1 MNSLFVR
8 RASAGDLDRIM
19 DIYRSAQEFMI
30 SSGNPT
36 QWGHFYPEEDLIME
50 DIEKGISFVICD
62 DDENICGILGIHGV
76 AALCEGDEPSYQY
89 IEDGDWLNDE
99 SYVPVDF
106 LV

>member
-1 MNSLFVR
+1 MRV
-8 RASAGDLDRIM
+8 
-19 DIYRSAQEFMI
+19 
-30 SSGNPT
+30 
-36 QWGHFYPEEDLIME
+36 
-50 DIEKGISFVICD
+50 VICD
-62 DDENICGILGIHGV
+62 DDGIHGV